1 MNSFVRS
8 YIYVISGL
16 FSALIGW
23 NLGQIFITDLGW
35 MNKLPELILFPCVAT
50 SLAVGMVLTEI
61 LISSPT
67 RIKLSLRSA
76 KLPVLLAIG
85 FGLVSGLV
93 AGGISQALFFPAFKI
108 PAYVVRIVGWLVIG
122 IFIGIAEGFTWRWRS
137 IEAGN
142 ASKYQA
148 RLWASIWG
156 GTAASLAAAILFEL
170 LRKALGSLLPGLQS
184 LEDPIG
190 FALLGTLLGFVFS
203 KTSSP
208 SYLVALRAGAGFEYT
223 EIVRDSFSASRGS
236 NDDDDDEDDRTHFPI
251 IDKNITQLSFVS
263 DSEAERIEEGLSIQ
277 LPGTGSIH
285 IGSVPGKS
293 NIYIPGLPKHIAD
306 LKISQRETILEPNG
320 RNYSGIEVNGR
331 RLDSKKPI
339 SLKHNTI
346 LTFYTED
353 NDSQKEFYRFVYY
366 NRFLD
371 PQA

>member
-1 MNSFVRS
+1 MNSFIRS
-8 YIYVISGL
+8 YIYIISGL

-23 NLGQIFITDLGW
+23 NLGQIFITDFGW

-61 LISSPT
+61 FISSPT
-67 RIKLSLRSA
+67 RFKLSLRSA
-76 KLPVLLAIG
+76 KFPVLLAIG

-122 IFIGIAEGFTWRWRS
+122 VFIGIAEGFTWRWRS

-223 EIVRDSFSASRGS
+223 E
-236 NDDDDDEDDRTHFPI
+236 DERTQFPI
-251 IDKNITQLSFVS
+251 IDKNIIQLSFVS
-263 DSEAERIEEGLSIQ
+263 DSEAEQIEEGLSIQ
-277 LPGTGSIH
+277 LPSTGSIH
-285 IGSVPGKS
+285 IGSVPGTS